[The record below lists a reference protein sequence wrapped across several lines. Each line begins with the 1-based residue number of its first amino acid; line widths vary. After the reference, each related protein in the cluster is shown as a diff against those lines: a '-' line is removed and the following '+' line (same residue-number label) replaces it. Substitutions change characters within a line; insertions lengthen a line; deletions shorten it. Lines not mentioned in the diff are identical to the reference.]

1 MRCHVGGR
9 GCCGRRFYWKGSLC
23 VFACVCACVCVL
35 HSMVSELSQP
45 LRRSQCSLRRR
56 KEALSPKVWHIHIY
70 THRGWAHHTINTH
83 ADRHTHTDTHTNPS
97 WMLTKPDD
105 LYTGHPQLTRPLP
118 CDKVGG
124 RKLQTQTPFYRAYN
138 STFGLT
144 EKLPLVVC
152 GNKTRYFKQDCGT
165 CSSCVCWKPKGNVV
179 SFQAITIFFRN
190 HVTLKYE
197 PSENKDESNVS
208 D

>member
-23 VFACVCACVCVL
+23 VFASVCLSVCAPVCVF

-56 KEALSPKVWHIHIY
+56 KEALSPKVWHTHIY

-83 ADRHTHTDTHTNPS
+83 ADRHTRTDTHTNPS
-97 WMLTKPDD
+97 WLLTKPDD
-105 LYTGHPQLTRPLP
+105 LYAGHPQLTRPPP

-124 RKLQTQTPFYRAYN
+124 RKLQTHTHTHFHRAYN
-138 STFGLT
+138 ATFGPT
-144 EKLPLVVC
+144 EERLLVVREIIFLATKLDILNKIAAHVQAVFV
-152 GNKTRYFKQDCGT
+152 GNQTEMWYLFKQ
-165 CSSCVCWKPKGNVV
+165 
-179 SFQAITIFFRN
+179 
-190 HVTLKYE
+190 
-197 PSENKDESNVS
+197 
-208 D
+208 